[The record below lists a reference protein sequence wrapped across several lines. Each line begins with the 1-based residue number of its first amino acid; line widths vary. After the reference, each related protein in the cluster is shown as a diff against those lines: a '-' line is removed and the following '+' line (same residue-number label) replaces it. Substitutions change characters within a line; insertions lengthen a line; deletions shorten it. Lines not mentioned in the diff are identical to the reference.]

1 MLLFSDMNPLAKKP
15 KQELIGEIED
25 LRQKLAE
32 YEKLLKPNYAEL
44 PREDPASF
52 RATPSYG
59 QLFRQPIRLQDV
71 ELNYQ
76 SIFNTSND
84 SIFIFDR
91 SGLILDAN
99 QRALHFYQYRKEDLV
114 GRPADAFCEQNGF
127 PFERLLLLLDRTWK
141 GEDPMFEWE
150 GTSPRGIYICQ
161 EVILKKAMYLG
172 REAIIYYGR
181 DISERKRAQKTLEES
196 ESKFRILADHAP
208 VLLRITN
215 ANNQFYYF
223 SKQWLQFTGSTL
235 KKEQEDGWL
244 KSIHPE
250 DRGPMEEELKSAF
263 AKRKNFEVNY
273 RLHHRQGHYCWIHE
287 IGTPYS
293 DADGQFKGY
302 ITSAIDIT
310 ERKAAEEARH
320 QEAIL
325 RDAEERFQKTLEQV
339 NLVGFR
345 IEKDETV
352 SFCNDFLLKVTGWTR
367 EEVIGSNFFDLFVAP
382 EEREIRRQ
390 EFYQALQNAG
400 FFDYSERSLL
410 GKDGQPRYI
419 QFSSVVLSST
429 KGAITAITRIGE
441 DVTEKKK
448 VNMALARTHA
458 QLQDLFDNA
467 NDLIQIISL
476 NGDLLFVNR
485 AWKEKLGYD
494 GDEIEKL
501 NLRDIIHPDHT
512 RSTLRKF
519 RKILKGEKLFK
530 FQTVFV
536 SKDGKNIYLAGS
548 VSCRYENGRPTA
560 FRCILYD
567 TTDRIR
573 AEKAQNLYYSI
584 ASLTTKSD
592 NLGTLYQNIHK
603 ELSKVIEVK
612 NFYITLY
619 NSEKNYLYF
628 PYYVDEDFD
637 GEVRLTQ
644 RRVGRG
650 LTEYAMFYNKPLFLH
665 EEQII
670 QLAAEHNLEL
680 YGAIPKVWLGVPL
693 KIENRITGIIA
704 VKCYRSRTTY
714 SIRDLELLDF
724 ISGQIALAIE
734 RKQNEE
740 KLHKQ
745 TARLN
750 AIFESGTHLMWSV
763 NRKMLLTSFNQNYS
777 ESIEQQYGIRPV
789 TNVNMDRVRTEFMK
803 DPKFADWE
811 PRYASAFMGRPQ
823 YFETLIM
830 DQSGR
835 KIWREVYL
843 NPILSKDGSIEEVS
857 AIAHDITEK
866 KQSEIA
872 LIESE
877 RKFRDIFESFQ
888 DIYYRSDL
896 KGHIIMISPSA
907 YEMSGYQPSEIIG
920 RRITELSKV
929 GENGQKVF
937 KELLENGVVKN
948 FEVPFRTKDGAE
960 VQFILNIR
968 LIYGDN
974 GQPVAIEG
982 VARDITGLKKS
993 AEELLK
999 AKEVAEK
1006 SLKVKERFLANMS
1019 HEIRT
1024 PMNGIIG
1031 MIDLISDTPLLPK
1044 QKEYVSTIKKSSETL
1059 LHILN
1064 DILDLSKIE
1073 AGKMELHK
1081 APMSLEVTIEKLY
1094 ALFSQ
1099 QAGAKR
1105 NQLVYDIDPEVPQF
1119 IIADETRLLQIFSNL
1134 TANAI
1139 KFTEN
1144 GSITIHV
1151 SLAESRGKLKKIRV
1165 EVRDTGIGISEDNL
1179 ALLFNSFTQ
1188 VDSSSS
1194 KTYAGTGLGLSI
1206 SKELSRLMNGDI
1218 GVWSRPEEGS
1228 TFWFTFEAKETTIS
1242 PLQLHP
1248 EEGNFR
1254 EGSHFGDLS
1263 PFILLTDDN
1272 PVNQKVASEILLKA
1286 GCRLELAS
1294 NGFEA
1299 IERVRDTYSD
1309 PGRQK
1314 YDLIFMDIQ
1323 MPDMDGVSATRQ
1335 IRELGLPHLPPI
1347 IAMTAYSMRED
1358 RERFLNEGM
1367 DDYISKPIRAHLLI
1381 QKVKDC
1387 FRPEQSRRVAVPPVE
1402 IIAQNGNGTNGH
1414 DDHHGLQ
1421 VINMEIVEQLKKYGG
1436 DEMVESSFND
1446 FEAEATEQIDACIE
1460 SAKNKDY
1467 NKILSNLHTLK
1478 GNAGTLGIEKVAEW
1492 ARLTEHKLK
1501 NNNLADLPADLGHL
1515 QRELYEFQN
1524 SYRKLITT

>member
-1 MLLFSDMNPLAKKP
+1 MNTLTKKP
-15 KQELIGEIED
+15 KNELIEEIED
-25 LRQKLAE
+25 LRKKLVE
-32 YEKLLKPNYAEL
+32 YERLLKPNYAEL
-44 PREDPASF
+44 PREDSSNYRQA
-52 RATPSYG
+52 PSYG
-59 QLFRQPIRLQDV
+59 QMFRQPIRLQDF

-91 SGLILDAN
+91 TGLILDAN
-99 QRALHFYQYRKEDLV
+99 QSALHFYQYRKEDLV
-114 GRPADAFCEQNGF
+114 GRSAQSFCEQNGF
-127 PFERLLLLLDRTWK
+127 DFENLLQLLDRTWH
-141 GEDPMFEWE
+141 GEEPMFEWE

-172 REAIIYYGR
+172 REAVIYYGR
-181 DISERKRAQKTLEES
+181 DVSERKRAQKTLEES
-196 ESKFRILADHAP
+196 ESRFRILADHAP
-208 VLLRITN
+208 VLLRMTN
-215 ANNQFYYF
+215 ADNYFYYF
-223 SKQWLQFTGSTL
+223 SKQWLHFTGSTL
-235 KKEQEDGWL
+235 KKEQDNGWL
-244 KSIHPE
+244 RNIHPE
-250 DRGPMEEELKSAF
+250 DRPAMVDELKHAF
-263 AKRKNFEVNY
+263 AKRKNFEVTY
-273 RLHHRQGHYCWIHE
+273 RLHHRQNHFCWIHE
-287 IGTPYS
+287 NGTPYF
-293 DADGQFKGY
+293 DADGQFKGF

-310 ERKAAEEARH
+310 ERKVAEEARH

-325 RDAEERFQKTLEQV
+325 RDAEERFQKTLEQI

-352 SFCNDFLLKVTGWTR
+352 SFCNDFLLKVTGWSR
-367 EEVIGSNFFDLFVAP
+367 EEVIGSNFFELFVAP
-382 EEREIRRQ
+382 AERAVRRQ
-390 EFYQALQNAG
+390 EFYRALQNGG
-400 FFDYSERSLL
+400 FFDHSERSML
-410 GKDGQPRYI
+410 GKDGQSRYI
-419 QFSSVVLSST
+419 QFSSVVLNST
-429 KGAITAITRIGE
+429 KGEITAITRIGE

-476 NGDLLFVNR
+476 SGDILFVNR
-485 AWKEKLGYD
+485 AWKEKLGYE
-494 GDEIEKL
+494 GPELEKL
-501 NLRDIIHPDHT
+501 NLRDLVHPDHT

-519 RKILKGEKLFK
+519 KKILKGEKLFK

-592 NLGTLYQNIHK
+592 NLETLYQNIHK

-650 LTEYAMFYNKPLFLH
+650 LTEYAMFYNKPLFLY
-665 EEQII
+665 EEQIV
-670 QLAAEHNLEL
+670 QLASEHNLEL

-789 TNVNMDRVRTEFMK
+789 TNVNLDRVRSELLN
-803 DPKFADWE
+803 DPQFVYLE
-811 PRYASAFMGRPQ
+811 PKYTSAFLGQPQ
-823 YFETLIM
+823 YFETQVKDKL
-830 DQSGR
+830 GR
-835 KIWREVYL
+835 KVWREVYL

-920 RRITELSKV
+920 RRITEFYPMREKS
-929 GENGQKVF
+929 QKVF
-937 KELLENGVVKN
+937 RELLRNGMVKN
-948 FEVPFRTKDGAE
+948 FEVPFRTKEGAE
-960 VQFILNIR
+960 LQFILNIR
-968 LIYGDN
+968 IIYGDG

-982 VARDITGLKKS
+982 VARDITELKKS

-1044 QKEYVSTIKKSSETL
+1044 QKEYVNTIKKSSETL

-1081 APMSLEVTIEKLY
+1081 APMSLEVAIEKLY

-1105 NQLVYDIDPEVPQF
+1105 NQLLYHIEPEVPEF
-1119 IIADETRLLQIFSNL
+1119 IIADETRLLQILSNL

-1144 GSITIHV
+1144 GMVSIYV
-1151 SLAESRGKLKKIRV
+1151 SLSESRGKLKKLRV
-1165 EVRDTGIGISEDNL
+1165 AVQDTGIGISEDNL

-1194 KTYAGTGLGLSI
+1194 KTYAGTGLGLAI

-1218 GVWSRPEEGS
+1218 GVTSEPTKGS

-1242 PLQLHP
+1242 PLQVHT
-1248 EEGNFR
+1248 EHTDFKEGD
-1254 EGSHFGDLS
+1254 HFENAA

-1272 PVNQKVASEILLKA
+1272 PVNQKVASEILQKS

-1299 IERVRDTYSD
+1299 IDRVRETYAD
-1309 PGRQK
+1309 PTRRK
-1314 YDLIFMDIQ
+1314 YDIIFMDIQ
-1323 MPDMDGVSATRQ
+1323 MPDMDGVTATRH
-1335 IRELGLPHLPPI
+1335 IRALGLPHLPPI

-1358 RERFLNEGM
+1358 RERFLNQGM

-1381 QKVKDC
+1381 NKVKEW
-1387 FRPEQSRRVAVPPVE
+1387 FKPEEVLPVPVPVLADADVLPE
-1402 IIAQNGNGTNGH
+1402 NGH
-1414 DDHHGLQ
+1414 GSNGHGGGLP
-1421 VINMEIVEQLKKYGG
+1421 VINLEIVEQLKKYGG
-1436 DEMVESSFND
+1436 DEMVFSSFGD
-1446 FEAEATEQIDACIE
+1446 FEAEANEQLDACLQ
-1460 SAKNKDY
+1460 SVKNKDY

-1492 ARLTEHKLK
+1492 ARITESKLK
-1501 NNNLADLPADLGHL
+1501 NNHLTDLETDLGHL
-1515 QRELYEFQN
+1515 QKELYEFQN
-1524 SYRKLITT
+1524 SYRKLIIT